1 MRLRPLRY
9 VRRIPL
15 SFVKGGSKERFHT
28 DAAAPH
34 VKAPP
39 GESRPSLPKR
49 ARPARRQR
57 RYLPYMNRSHLSI
70 PL

>member
-9 VRRIPL
+9 VRRMPL
-15 SFVKGGSKERFHT
+15 SSVKGGSKERVHA

-49 ARPARRQR
+49 ARRGFPRRH
-57 RYLPYMNRSHLSI
+57 LPYMNRSHLSI